1 MRDKTKDN
9 PRNFSPTGSLGLLCK
24 RAKSHNLLNKLLK
37 DALPMELSGLTL
49 CLIEGNKVFLVA
61 KNPSTAFRAK
71 KQKTKL
77 LSILKK
83 IDGLSGVELL
93 SISID
98 EKKY

>member
-1 MRDKTKDN
+1 MRDKTKEN
-9 PRNFSPTGSLGLLCK
+9 PRNFSPKGSLGLLFE
-24 RAKSHNLLNKLLK
+24 RAKSHNHLNKLLK
-37 DALPMELSGLTL
+37 DALPTELSGLSL

-61 KNPSTAFRAK
+61 KNSSTAFRAK

>member
-1 MRDKTKDN
+1 MRDKTKEN
-9 PRNFSPTGSLGLLCK
+9 PRNFSPTGSLGLLFE
-24 RAKSHNLLNKLLK
+24 RAKSHNHLNRLLK
-37 DALPMELSGLTL
+37 DALPTELSGLSL
-49 CLIEGNKVFLVA
+49 CLIEDNKVFLVA

>member
-1 MRDKTKDN
+1 MRDKTKEN
-9 PRNFSPTGSLGLLCK
+9 PRNFSPTGSLGLLFE
-24 RAKSHNLLNKLLK
+24 RAKSHNHLNKLLK
-37 DALPMELSGLTL
+37 DALPTELSWLSL
-49 CLIEGNKVFLVA
+49 CLIEDNKVFLVA

-77 LSILKK
+77 LTILKK

>member
-1 MRDKTKDN
+1 MRDKTKEN
-9 PRNFSPTGSLGLLCK
+9 PRNFSPTGSLGLLFE
-24 RAKSHNLLNKLLK
+24 RAKSHNQLNKLLK
-37 DALPMELSGLTL
+37 DALPTELSGLSL
-49 CLIEGNKVFLVA
+49 CLIEDKKAFLVA

>member
-1 MRDKTKDN
+1 MNRIGIDIGGTFTDICIMDEL
-9 PRNFSPTGSLGLLCK
+9 TGEV
-24 RAKSHNLLNKLLK
+24 R
-37 DALPMELSGLTL
+37 
-49 CLIEGNKVFLVA
+49 VA
-61 KNPSTAFRAK
+61 KTPSTAFRAK

>member
-1 MRDKTKDN
+1 MRDKTKEN
-9 PRNFSPTGSLGLLCK
+9 PRNFSPTGSLGLLFE
-24 RAKSHNLLNKLLK
+24 RAKSHNHVNKLLK
-37 DALPMELSGLTL
+37 GALPTELSGLSL

-83 IDGLSGVELL
+83 IDSLSGVELL